1 MSSGWPLA
9 FLEFFVVIA
18 FGLVYLVTDRIA
30 KRAAKKYGGEAS
42 PGPVEP
48 PPPPRGS

>member
-18 FGLVYLVTDRIA
+18 FGLVYLVTDRVA
-30 KRAAKKYGGEAS
+30 KRAAKKYAADKPEKAGD
-42 PGPVEP
+42 
-48 PPPPRGS
+48 

>member
-1 MSSGWPLA
+1 MNSNWPLA

-30 KRAAKKYGGEAS
+30 KRAAEKYRDA
-42 PGPVEP
+42 P
-48 PPPPRGS
+48 PAWRCGR

>member
-1 MSSGWPLA
+1 MSSNWPLA

-30 KRAAKKYGGEAS
+30 KRAAKKYASSEAPDDAKS
-42 PGPVEP
+42 PQG
-48 PPPPRGS
+48 

>member
-1 MSSGWPLA
+1 MSSNWPLA

-30 KRAAKKYGGEAS
+30 KRAAKKYARPEA
-42 PGPVEP
+42 PEEAGPP
-48 PPPPRGS
+48 QG

>member
-1 MSSGWPLA
+1 MSSDWPLA

-30 KRAAKKYGGEAS
+30 KRAAKKYAPDDS
-42 PGPVEP
+42 KRDDP
-48 PPPPRGS
+48 